1 MLRALYHAA
10 ARAYYTWALASIHPA
25 HPDAGYVQLRH
36 AMHSI
41 ELERWLAGRA

>member
-41 ELERWLAGRA
+41 ELERFLQGRS